1 MMVVTLCQGA
11 HEGSQMIGLLEST
24 LTDLDDVGEVSTD
37 LGEKL
42 PSDDSFSEEQ
52 SMERVGVIRVLLGK
66 GLEIL

>member
-1 MMVVTLCQGA
+1 
-11 HEGSQMIGLLEST
+11 MIGLLEST